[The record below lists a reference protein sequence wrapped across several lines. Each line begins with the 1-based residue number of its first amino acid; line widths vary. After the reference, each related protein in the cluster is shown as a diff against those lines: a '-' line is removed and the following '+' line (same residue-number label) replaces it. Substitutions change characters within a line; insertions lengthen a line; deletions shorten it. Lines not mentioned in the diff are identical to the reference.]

1 MTGSNIWAGVTS
13 RLLQGVFV
21 VWVVVSIVFFVS
33 RVTADPAQFL
43 ASDQTTAEEIEAIK
57 ESFGLNDPVYVQ
69 YGKFIWDSARLD
81 MGTSFIS
88 VRTAV
93 EEIRQRAGK
102 TLQLGVSAFV
112 FSLLLGVPLGVAA
125 GLRRGGVV
133 DWLARLLAAGGQA
146 MPNFFLG
153 LLMIFFFSVQL
164 GWLPTGGSGSWK
176 HLVMPT
182 IVLGTL
188 TSAVIMRL
196 TRSAM
201 IDVMSADFIRT
212 ARAKGLP
219 ERMVILRHA
228 LRHALLPVVTIL
240 GIQAGRMIAGSV
252 IVEVVFAWPGVGRL
266 VITSIQAS
274 DYPVTQTAILL
285 IATMI
290 VLANFVVDVSYRFI
304 DPRIGASAG

>member
-57 ESFGLNDPVYVQ
+57 ESFGLNDPMYVQ

-88 VRTAV
+88 GRTAV